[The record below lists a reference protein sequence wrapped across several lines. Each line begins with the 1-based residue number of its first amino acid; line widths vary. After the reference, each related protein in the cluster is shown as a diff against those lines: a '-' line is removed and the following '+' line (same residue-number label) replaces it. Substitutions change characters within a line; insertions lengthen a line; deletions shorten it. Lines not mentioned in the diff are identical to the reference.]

1 MLLPPLLLMSVL
13 ASAPAHDSWER
24 TFDPT
29 RVAQYLPQGAQRV
42 IVIGVGEA
50 APIASTLANALHIS
64 PTSPHVMSA
73 ASLGDVSDL
82 ADRSILARAARFP
95 FTQLIV
101 VRKLPASAVRRSEVK
116 VVSYDSAGNES
127 FAFTAV
133 AGEPAPL
140 SPRGPALSK
149 AAPPRTAKFEWRRVL
164 SGAQLLALVPSM
176 ATMAIFIRGYDP
188 DGAATAL
195 ERAINGPF
203 RFIGIESVSKGSAE
217 DGSDAELIAPAI
229 GKVTRIAVVRT
240 VGTPDKHRA
249 PSVTVSFYA
258 ENGAP
263 IETLYSTDGKPLER
277 IFFAEGEYAYDPVAI
292 YGNDATE
299 AELDQMLTIEHSVY
313 HRVGGPS
320 AHTFSL
326 QVGRKRLPVSIGRL
340 LRLIE
345 REDLLE
351 VQLANDRRSQTR
363 YALALASIGIGLG
376 GMLLLT
382 VPRDLPDPFGEGA
395 SNPLNVALA
404 VPLGIGGLISGL
416 YFFVTA
422 SRYTNVIDVYRMF
435 DMAALHNE
443 RVIRGLTP
451 KPRSPRRPVPKVQL
465 SIGLE
470 GVQLAGVF

>member
-1 MLLPPLLLMSVL
+1 MLLPPLLLVSAL
-13 ASAPAHDSWER
+13 ASAPAQDSWER
-24 TFDPT
+24 TFDPA

-64 PTSPHVMSA
+64 PASPHVMSA
-73 ASLGDVSDL
+73 GALGDVSDL
-82 ADRSILARAARFP
+82 ADHSILARAARFP

-101 VRKLPASAVRRSEVK
+101 VRKLPVRADRRSEVK
-116 VVSYDSAGNES
+116 VASYDSAGNES

-140 SPRGPALSK
+140 SPRGPSLAK
-149 AAPPRTAKFEWRRVL
+149 VAPRRPTKFQWSRVF
-164 SGAQLLALVPSM
+164 SGAQLLALVPAM
-176 ATMAIFIRGYDP
+176 ASMAIFTRGYDP
-188 DGAATAL
+188 DGAASAI

-203 RFIGIESVSKGSAE
+203 RFIGIESVSKGSGE
-217 DGSDAELIAPAI
+217 DGSDAELIASAV
-229 GKVTRIAVVRT
+229 GKVTRSAVVRT
-240 VGTPDKHRA
+240 VGTPDQQRA

-263 IETLYSTDGKPLER
+263 IETLYSMDGKPLER

-299 AELDQMLTIEHSVY
+299 AELDQMLTIEHRVY

-320 AHTFSL
+320 AHAFSL

-351 VQLANDRRSQTR
+351 VQLANDRRRQAR
-363 YALALASIGIGLG
+363 YALAMATIGIGVG

-382 VPRDLPDPFGEGA
+382 IPTDLPDPFARGA
-395 SNPLNVALA
+395 YNPLNVALA
-404 VPLGIGGLISGL
+404 VPLAIGGVFGGL

-422 SRYTNVIDVYRMF
+422 SRYTDVIDVYRMF

-451 KPRSPRRPVPKVQL
+451 KPRPPRKPLPRVRL
-465 SIGLE
+465 SIGLD
-470 GVQLAGVF
+470 GLRLAGVF